1 MAMPPK
7 ISYSRLMGE
16 KQSGRLRAI
25 KMRILEI
32 AVLCLALGGCAA
44 PRQEVAG
51 RLGEQF
57 IGQNVDSLLAKLGPA
72 TSSSKMKDGQS
83 SYVWRISTRT
93 DVRTQTGSGGLYGD
107 GNTPSSVSSDSPR
120 SCRISVMASPTGI
133 ITQLDAEDSNDD
145 TDAMSIC
152 ARRLR

>member
-1 MAMPPK
+1 
-7 ISYSRLMGE
+7 
-16 KQSGRLRAI
+16 
-25 KMRILEI
+25 MRILET

-57 IGQNVDSLLAKLGPA
+57 IGQNVDVLLAKLGPA
-72 TSSSKMKDGQS
+72 TTSSKMNNGQS
-83 SYVWRISTRT
+83 SYIWRISTRT
-93 DVRTQTGSGGLYGD
+93 DVRTPTGAGGLYGD
-107 GNTPSSVSSDSPR
+107 GNTPSSAIESPR
-120 SCRISVMASPTGI
+120 SCEISVTASPTGI
-133 ITQLDAEDSNDD
+133 ITQLYAEDSNGD

>member
-1 MAMPPK
+1 M
-7 ISYSRLMGE
+7 
-16 KQSGRLRAI
+16 Q
-25 KMRILEI
+25 ILKTV
-32 AVLCLALGGCAA
+32 ALCLALSGCAA

-57 IGQNVDSLLAKLGPA
+57 IGQNVDALLAKLGPA
-72 TSSSKMKDGQS
+72 TTSSKTNDGQS

-120 SCRISVMASPTGI
+120 SCRISVKTSPAGI
-133 ITQLDAEDSNDD
+133 VTRLDAEDSNDD
-145 TDAMSIC
+145 SDGTSIC